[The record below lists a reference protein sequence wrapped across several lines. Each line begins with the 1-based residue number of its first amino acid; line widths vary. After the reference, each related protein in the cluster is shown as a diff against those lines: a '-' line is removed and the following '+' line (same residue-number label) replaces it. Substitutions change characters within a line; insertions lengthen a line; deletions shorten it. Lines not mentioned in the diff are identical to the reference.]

1 MIKNACIGL
10 RREDKSVWER
20 RVALT
25 PSNVRTIL
33 EKNPN
38 IKIIVQ
44 PSQTRIFTEKEY
56 KENGAEI
63 NEDLSSCNLII
74 GVKEVGINYL
84 LPNKAYMMF
93 SHVIKGQPYN
103 MPLLDA
109 ILEKNISLFDY
120 EKITDENGK
129 RLVAFGEFAGIAGT
143 IDFLS
148 GMGLL
153 LIKRQISTPFLNI
166 DVSYKYLNL
175 EDAKRDIKDV
185 GEKIKKEKL
194 PNELIPLVFAVTG
207 TGDHFIKIGIS
218 LKFLKNRAMLNWCF
232 RDSETPSCENGGPS

>member
-1 MIKNACIGL
+1 MKQNACIGI

-33 EKNPN
+33 QKNPK
-38 IKIIVQ
+38 IRIIVQ
-44 PSQTRIFTEKEY
+44 PSQTRIFTDKEY
-56 KENGAEI
+56 LENGAEI
-63 NEDLSSCNLII
+63 NEDLTPCSLIV
-74 GVKEVGINYL
+74 GVKEVGIPYL
-84 LPNKAYMMF
+84 IPKKAYMFF

-103 MPLLDA
+103 MPLLDC
-109 ILEKNISLFDY
+109 ILEKKISLFDY
-120 EKITDENGK
+120 EKITDEQGR

-148 GMGLL
+148 GLGLL

-175 EDAKRDIKDV
+175 EDAKKDIKKV
-185 GEKIKKEKL
+185 GAKIQKEKI

-207 TGDHFIKIGIS
+207 TGISNFNYRFLILIISISIK
-218 LKFLKNRAMLNWCF
+218 KA
-232 RDSETPSCENGGPS
+232 DVQQEPSRF